1 MIVVLMGVTGSG
13 KSTVGRLL
21 ARQLGWRFL
30 EGDDFHSAANVEK
43 LKRGE
48 PLSDADRKPWLEAIR
63 QSIDAAIAR
72 SENAVIACSALKDS
86 YRRMLEIPGQVVF
99 VYLKASVAL
108 VQERLKRRV
117 GHFMNSRLI
126 QSQFD
131 SLEEPGA
138 ALQVD
143 AGSTADAIVQVIRGK
158 LAV

>member
-1 MIVVLMGVTGSG
+1 
-13 KSTVGRLL
+13 
-21 ARQLGWRFL
+21 
-30 EGDDFHSAANVEK
+30 
-43 LKRGE
+43 
-48 PLSDADRKPWLEAIR
+48 
-63 QSIDAAIAR
+63 
-72 SENAVIACSALKDS
+72 
-86 YRRMLEIPGQVVF
+86 MLEIPGQVVF